1 MVNISS
7 AELEIINLLSVTL
20 TQEKQTN
27 LEEEFRR
34 YADAVNYIIRAI
46 MRGHLPTAP
55 KTIAAVQEDFTERFD
70 PRIEYLQ
77 DVIKTARVTIGRH
90 RRMARLVRTMRG
102 KKPRFKEGKMA
113 FSEPIVKLDSKG
125 IRLFIT
131 RNDVLPI
138 PFDKHSRNAQ
148 SDILQEIERR
158 EKRFDR
164 ARLTRHREGFV
175 ELDIRVIG

>member
-20 TQEKQTN
+20 THEKQTN
-27 LEEEFRR
+27 LEDEFRR
-34 YADAVNYIIRAI
+34 YADAVNYVIRSV
-46 MRGHLPTAP
+46 MRKHIPTAP

-77 DVIKTARVTIGRH
+77 DVVKTARVTIGRH

-102 KKPRFKEGKMA
+102 KKPRFKEGRMA
-113 FSEPIVKLDSKG
+113 FSEPVVKLDSNG

-148 SDILQEIERR
+148 SDILQGIERR
-158 EKRFDR
+158 KKRFDR
-164 ARLTRHREGFV
+164 VRLTRHKEGFV
-175 ELDIRVIG
+175 EMDIRVIG